1 MNGGL
6 NRKLLFVLGPVTGVI
21 MFAGVVFIATFLTNR
36 EYKEPYRAPAAVVDP
51 TPRAA
56 GLEAERAA
64 AEATDRAKPYV
75 EAEYR
80 QFPVVGSRVAIW
92 AVAQLHLL
100 FAAFV
105 LAVPI
110 FAVLIEAIGYKTGDQ
125 RYDRL
130 AYEFTKLLSVSFSL
144 TATFGAALTF
154 MLIAL
159 YPKFTN
165 YLMNVFSPTFL
176 PYVLL
181 FFLEAFFLYTYY
193 YGWGKFHPL
202 VHLGLGIGLNVVG
215 TGIMLIANAWLTF
228 MMSPAGISDTG
239 AVISVSD
246 AITNYTWMPI
256 NVHRVIANVAFGGS
270 VAAAYAA
277 FKFLNA
283 ETDEERAHYDWM
295 GYIGNFVAI
304 ISFLPLPFAGYWL
317 AKEIYA
323 YSQTLGLTMMGGA
336 FSWLFIIQAVLIG
349 NLFLGAN
356 YYLWLGMG
364 RVEGA
369 QPFQRFVKYLLAAIV
384 LCFMIWATPRSIIA
398 TVSEI
403 RAMGGGTHPI
413 LGFLGV
419 MSAKNTAV
427 NILILTT
434 FMSFLLYRR
443 TGRIATVSWAK
454 TGQAVQL
461 LIFAAAAIFVIF
473 LGIYGYFVEASVRI
487 GLSVPQVSSVLFA
500 MVAISAIDIFLF
512 RKPKLTGETRWGRM
526 PAISQYV
533 LIFIAVTFTWLMG
546 LMGYVRSGLR
556 QHWHVYGVIRDTS
569 PDAFTPTLGFATQVV
584 SVTVL
589 IFFLL
594 IGFVFWLASLHDRPD
609 FDGEGTTQGWRGMTH
624 DPAPRQARSARAR
637 DHRVLY
643 LRRPAGASEGSS
655 SSAGDGD
662 PIRPDHRRHGHG
674 RSPDHGGEGSLHD
687 LPHDRQVRGA
697 TVSRSRWRCWP
708 RRHACA
714 RPERGRVLRTV
725 AVRTRHL
732 HRLGLQPGHAGH
744 QQAPD
749 RPHRS
754 GNPLRDRLPPDSRR
768 DRDGDAPDE
777 SRLLHASGRDAWRK
791 ARRES

>member
-1 MNGGL
+1 MNAMK
-6 NRKLLFVLGPVTGVI
+6 NRRLLVLLGPVLGLL
-21 MFAGVVFIATFLTNR
+21 MFAAAVKMASVLMST
-36 EYKEPYRAPAAVVDP
+36 EYKEPYGAPAAAADP
-51 TPRAA
+51 TPRTE
-56 GLEAERAA
+56 GAA
-64 AEATDRAKPYV
+64 ADKADAEKKAQATPYV

-80 QFPVVGSRVAIW
+80 RFPGVGSRVAIW
-92 AVAQLHLL
+92 VVAQLHLL

-110 FAVLIEAIGYKTGDQ
+110 FAFIIEAIGYKTGDM

-130 AYEFTKLLSVSFSL
+130 AQEFARLLSVSFSL
-144 TATFGAALTF
+144 TATFGAFLTF
-154 MLIAL
+154 MLIIL

-165 YLMNVFSPTFL
+165 YLMSVFSPTFL

-181 FFLEAFFLYTYY
+181 FFAEAFFLYSYY
-193 YGWGKFHPL
+193 YGWGKFPPL
-202 VHLGLGIGLNVVG
+202 LHLGLGLGLNLVG
-215 TGIMLIANAWLTF
+215 TAIMFIANSWLTF
-228 MMSPAGISDTG
+228 MMSPKGVSSSG
-239 AVISVSD
+239 AVID
-246 AITNYTWMPI
+246 LWEAINNYTWMPI

-270 VAAAYAA
+270 IAAAYAA
-277 FKFLNA
+277 VKFLQA
-283 ETDEERAHYDWM
+283 KTDEERAHYDWM

-349 NLFLGAN
+349 NLFLAAN

-364 RVEGA
+364 RVQGA

-384 LCFMIWATPRSIIA
+384 LCFMVWATPRSMIA
-398 TVSEI
+398 TVSEV
-403 RAMGGGTHPI
+403 RAMGGSAHPI

-443 TGRIATVSWAK
+443 TGKTAVVTWAK
-454 TGQAVQL
+454 TGQVIQL
-461 LIFAAAAIFVIF
+461 TIFAAAAIFVLF
-473 LGIYGYFVEASVRI
+473 LGVYGYFVEASVRI
-487 GLSVPQVSSVLFA
+487 GLSVPQVGSVLFA
-500 MVAISAIDIFLF
+500 MVSIGAIDIFLY
-512 RKPKLTGETRWGRM
+512 RKPKLTGEVRWGRI

-556 QHWHVYGVIRDTS
+556 QHWHVYGVIRDRS

-609 FDGEGTTQGWRGMTH
+609 FDRAAKPRRREVTGE
-624 DPAPRQARSARAR
+624 
-637 DHRVLY
+637 V
-643 LRRPAGASEGSS
+643 
-655 SSAGDGD
+655 
-662 PIRPDHRRHGHG
+662 
-674 RSPDHGGEGSLHD
+674 SPDLAVATPVTMHKGESL
-687 LPHDRQVRGA
+687 
-697 TVSRSRWRCWP
+697 
-708 RRHACA
+708 
-714 RPERGRVLRTV
+714 
-725 AVRTRHL
+725 
-732 HRLGLQPGHAGH
+732 
-744 QQAPD
+744 
-749 RPHRS
+749 
-754 GNPLRDRLPPDSRR
+754 
-768 DRDGDAPDE
+768 
-777 SRLLHASGRDAWRK
+777 
-791 ARRES
+791 